1 LEAGRLLI
9 EAKAALPH
17 GSFLYMVDSELP
29 FKRSTAFRLMTIAA
43 DPRLTNGA
51 HVQHLP
57 PHWGTLYELTKLTD
71 EQFEARL
78 ATGGIHPEM
87 ERRDVVV
94 AAIRE
99 RRAEREVELGAFQAA
114 LPDRRYGVIYAD
126 PPWRWEA
133 WRDGASDYPLS
144 PPQALRMTRLRT
156 DDARRLTLRSAL
168 RPGNRQY
175 GGHHHAGGPM
185 VERLPNYILRQ
196 QRDAK
201 RQNNTVVLVP
211 SYRGR
216 APTRLQEEPPC
227 VSRRRPHR
235 ALRRCGLEPIRKAQ
249 PACRQAAGAPLLESA
264 LLPALTPRGLIHP
277 WSRSCRRDRPC

>member
-1 LEAGRLLI
+1 MATKLENARAAWVARIAEVWRKSVEAILEAGRLLI

-133 WRDGASDYPLS
+133 YSRVTGLDSAAEAHYPTMTFDAIKALDIALIAADDA
-144 PPQALRMTRLRT
+144 ALRI
-156 DDARRLTLRSAL
+156 
-168 RPGNRQY
+168 
-175 GGHHHAGGPM
+175 
-185 VERLPNYILRQ
+185 V
-196 QRDAK
+196 AK
-201 RQNNTVVLVP
+201 
-211 SYRGR
+211 G
-216 APTRLQEEPPC
+216 EKE
-227 VSRRRPHR
+227 
-235 ALRRCGLEPIRKAQ
+235 
-249 PACRQAAGAPLLESA
+249 
-264 LLPALTPRGLIHP
+264 
-277 WSRSCRRDRPC
+277 DRNPETA